1 MFNNSPL
8 RLLALAA
15 VLSLAIAVPAAANT
29 KVNVRV
35 EGAKATLFDGKVTA
49 TPGSL
54 RANIGSDR
62 AAHLCNAA
70 FNKGYGSAAATPT
83 RALLAASEAPLGDR
97 LLPLGLEWFGSLN
110 DFMLASAGAE
120 KPSGAMYW
128 DYWVNWKGYNQDPD
142 MGGGCHFALKP
153 GDQVVWAVTDGSM
166 PLLRLS
172 AAKTVRA
179 GASLTAHVANAHT
192 GAAVAGALVG
202 GARTNAAGNVKLKLR
217 RAGSKRLVASKRGA
231 IRSNAVRVRIR

>member
-35 EGAKATLFDGKVTA
+35 EGAKATLFDGAVAA

-62 AAHLCNAA
+62 AAHLCNSA
-70 FNKGYGSAAATPT
+70 FNKGFGSVAATPT

-97 LLPLGLEWFGSLN
+97 LLPLGLQWFGSLS
-110 DFMLASAGAE
+110 DFFLVSAGAE

-128 DYWVNWKGYNQDPD
+128 SYWVNWKSPNE
-142 MGGGCHFALKP
+142 GGCQFALKP

-166 PLLRLS
+166 PLLRLR
-172 AAKTVRA
+172 AAKTMRA
-179 GASLTAHVANAHT
+179 GASLTAHVTNAHT

-217 RAGSKRLVASKRGA
+217 RAGSKRLVASKTGA
-231 IRSNAVRVRIR
+231 IRSNAVKVRIR